1 MMTYKLQTILCIV
14 VFFAAPQAWAASE
27 SNANDMKSEFR
38 NNGFTAWNC
47 ESCGLKNSGQ
57 QLTCQACFEM
67 RPTPIELFNDNK
79 LETLVSGVYRQ
90 MGANTPFE
98 AAIIRK
104 TMSNIHGECAV
115 CGKPLS
121 VSDMDLIPFDCDH
134 SFHQKCLLNHGES
147 ETLVGLFKK
156 FKTDGSKCPVE
167 SCPEG
172 FNTGNTDIGDDFLA
186 FTKDGSK
193 TLVNFSDYGKTVY
206 VEGPTFGDDPL
217 YSIEK
222 KWNAS
227 GDLKSLIYSYYWRDL
242 YPPRGSHYA
251 IPVYH
256 DNGNPRIERVS
267 HKGSIKAKEY
277 YADGNLKHKGAIGE
291 SGNFDGYGTRYEYP
305 NDQKT
310 AQHGIFKN
318 GEFEKDAPRK

>member
-1 MMTYKLQTILCIV
+1 
-14 VFFAAPQAWAASE
+14 
-27 SNANDMKSEFR
+27 MKSEFR

-57 QLTCQACFEM
+57 QLTCQACFDM
-67 RPTPIELFNDNK
+67 LPTPIELFNDNK

-134 SFHQKCLLNHGES
+134 SFHQDCLLKYGES

-156 FKTDGSKCPVE
+156 FEMDESKCPVK
-167 SCPEG
+167 SCSKE
-172 FNTGNTDIGDDFLA
+172 FNTDTDIGDDFLEL
-186 FTKDGSK
+186 TKDGIK
-193 TLVNFSDYGKTVY
+193 TSIRFSNFEGKAEH
-206 VEGPTFGDDPL
+206 VEGPNIGDCPL
-217 YSIEK
+217 YEVRK
-222 KWNAS
+222 TWNTS
-227 GDLKSLIYSYYWRDL
+227 GDLNDLEYSYYWRGV
-242 YPPRGSHYA
+242 YPASHYA
-251 IPVYH
+251 IPLYH

-267 HKGSIKAKEY
+267 HKGSITAKEY
-277 YADGNLKHKGAIGE
+277 YADGNLKHKGAIGK
-291 SGNFDGYGTRYEYP
+291 SGYFDGYGTRYEYP